1 MATALHVTSCQD
13 EFRQQQ
19 IAVLWRAT
27 GATHTQVITDTHLH
41 NHVLHCVPIFT
52 GPAVFFCR
60 DIWCVGL
67 WRHLVLTSLL
77 HSTCSKTHD
86 FLCLQDCLF
95 SCFSSFQSCFAFF
108 FFFFGLS
115 PLSFPHI
122 LLPHVFS
129 ASTHPLHISPPDSY
143 FFNTN
148 VTLTRIFPAL

>member
-108 FFFFGLS
+108 FFFLVCLHFLS
-115 PLSFPHI
+115 HTSSSPMSS
-122 LLPHVFS
+122 LLPLTLCTS
-129 ASTHPLHISPPDSY
+129 LHQTVI
-143 FFNTN
+143 F
-148 VTLTRIFPAL
+148 LTQTSL